1 MLTEDFLQDKDNTLT
16 EKEFKEFHSFI
27 EYLNAMDKQVENNCI
42 DFVETVEQFL
52 NGYMLA

>member
-16 EKEFKEFHSFI
+16 EKEFNEFHSFI